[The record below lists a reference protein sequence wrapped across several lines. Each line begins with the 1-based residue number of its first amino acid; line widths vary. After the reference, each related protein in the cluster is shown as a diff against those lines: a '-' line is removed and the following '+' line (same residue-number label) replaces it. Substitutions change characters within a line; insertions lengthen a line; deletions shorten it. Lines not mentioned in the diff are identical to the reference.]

1 MIGCPQLVEI
11 FLYAAGEDDR
21 DIVGEAAPSP
31 AQARSFLGD
40 AID

>member
-21 DIVGEAAPSP
+21 GIVGEAAASGPGSKFP
-31 AQARSFLGD
+31 R
-40 AID
+40 

>member
-21 DIVGEAAPSP
+21 DIVGEAAVSGPGSK
-31 AQARSFLGD
+31 FLGD